1 MRTLV
6 AIPVY
11 NEARYVPRVL
21 ERVLSYHPH
30 VLVVDDGSTDDTPRL
45 VAEYPVEIVRHVT
58 NRGYGSSMR
67 DAFRFA
73 VHERYDWLITMDCDE
88 QHEPASIP
96 AFLAAAAEDRHDVIS
111 GSRYLR
117 ADAPGDRP
125 PAERRAINQT
135 ITRELNCRLGRALGV
150 LLTDGFCGFK
160 AYRVASLARLRPT
173 VRGYAFPMQ
182 FWVQAAARRLRVREL
197 PVRRIYNDPSRTFG
211 GVLDDA
217 AHRLAHYRR
226 VLHRELRRRA
236 AYLPPSALAGL
247 DTPCRATDEIEP
259 DGTECRCT

>member
-11 NEARYVPRVL
+11 NEARHVRQVL
-21 ERVLSYHPH
+21 ERVLAITPN
-30 VLVVDDGSTDDTPRL
+30 VLVVDDGSTDQTPRIMP
-45 VAEYPVEIVRHVT
+45 EYPVEMIRHVK

-73 VHERYDWLITMDCDE
+73 AHERFDWLITMDCDE

-96 AFLAAAAEDRHDVIS
+96 AFVDAAAEDTHDVIS

-117 ADAPGDRP
+117 ASEGNDRP
-125 PAERRAINQT
+125 PADRRAINQT
-135 ITRELNCRLGRALGV
+135 ITAELNCRLSRCWGT
-150 LLTDGFCGFK
+150 LLTDSFCGFK
-160 AYRVASLARLRPT
+160 AYRVSALRTLRPT

-182 FWVQAAARRLRVREL
+182 FWAQAAAQRLRVREL
-197 PVRRIYNDPSRTFG
+197 PIRLIYNDPTRTFG

-217 AHRLAHYRR
+217 QRRLAHYRE

-236 AYLPPSALAGL
+236 DRLPKCALVGI
-247 DTPCRATDEIEP
+247 DD
-259 DGTECRCT
+259 DGRGCRCQ

>member
-11 NEARYVPRVL
+11 NEAKYVRGVL
-21 ERVLSYHPH
+21 ERVLTVTPH
-30 VLVVDDGSTDDTPRL
+30 VLVVDDGSTDGTARL
-45 VAEYPVEIVRHVT
+45 LPEYPVEILRHVN

-73 VHERYDWLITMDCDE
+73 VAEKFDWLITMDCDD
-88 QHEPASIP
+88 QHEPAAIP
-96 AFLAAAAEDRHDVIS
+96 EFLEAAAENTHDVIS

-117 ADAPGDRP
+117 AASAQDRP
-125 PAERRAINQT
+125 PADRRAINQT
-135 ITRELNCRLGRALGV
+135 ITAELNCRLSRCLGT
-150 LLTDGFCGFK
+150 LLTDSFCGFK
-160 AYRVASLARLRPT
+160 AYRVSALRSLRPT

-182 FWVQAAARRLRVREL
+182 FWAQAAAQRLRVREL
-197 PVRRIYNDPSRTFG
+197 PVRLIYNDPTRTFG

-217 AHRLAHYRR
+217 EKRLAHYRH

-236 AYLPPSALAGL
+236 DRLPRAALLGI
-247 DTPCRATDEIEP
+247 DD
-259 DGTECRCT
+259 DGCECRCP

>member
-11 NEARYVPRVL
+11 NESRHVQSVL
-21 ERVLSYHPH
+21 ERVLVYSRD

-45 VAEYPVEIVRHVT
+45 LAEYPVELIRHVR
-58 NRGYGSSMR
+58 NRGYGSSLR

-73 VHERYDWLITMDCDE
+73 AAEKFDWLITMDCDD

-96 AFLAAAAEDRHDVIS
+96 AFIAAAREDRFDVVS

-117 ADAPGDRP
+117 ADNGDAAPPDRR
-125 PAERRAINQT
+125 EINQA
-135 ITRELNCRLGRALGV
+135 ITRELNCRLSRSLGTM
-150 LLTDGFCGFK
+150 LTDAFCGFK
-160 AYRVASLARLRPT
+160 AYRVSALRRMKPT

-182 FWVQAAARRLRVREL
+182 FWAQAAALRLRVREL

-217 AHRLAHYRR
+217 AKRLAHYRG

-236 AYLPPSALAGL
+236 DRLPVAALAGL
-247 DTPCRATDEIEP
+247 DV
-259 DGTECRCT
+259 DGTECSCQ